1 MHKYKVINFSGVPYG
16 KPDEMQKG
24 REQYI
29 VRQLLKTDDIWHP
42 KLNNKYQEVF
52 KVTPSLCASDSETKI
67 R

>member
-29 VRQLLKTDDIWHP
+29 VRQLLKTDDICIIE
-42 KLNNKYQEVF
+42 KL
-52 KVTPSLCASDSETKI
+52 DTKI
-67 R
+67 ILKTKTDSVF